1 MKDRDAFA
9 LGAAVDNLIKITAGE
24 NGCRYS
30 HALTAC
36 NMLPVSMGASCQD
49 IFISKIQMP
58 DRDNRNADFYFPN
71 SVPNSDRVKRKIY
84 LSRRK
89 SQRHNK
95 LSYEL
100 SKEFRKRG
108 AKKKKK
114 IGARSYLVASLYTN
128 FCRRPIRQGPHHVC
142 KCTSIGPCFTT
153 NHP

>member
-58 DRDNRNADFYFPN
+58 ETIETPISIFQTVYA
-71 SVPNSDRVKRKIY
+71 SDRVKRKIY

-95 LSYEL
+95 LSYKL

-108 AKKKKK
+108 EEEEK

>member
-71 SVPNSDRVKRKIY
+71 CVRVGSSKKENISLVTISFRT
-84 LSRRK
+84 SFRR
-89 SQRHNK
+89 SFANV
-95 LSYEL
+95 
-100 SKEFRKRG
+100 

-153 NHP
+153 NHS